1 MKTIKGLMIKD
12 LLQLKSYKK
21 TLIIFILFFIFIA
34 MTNSDI
40 LSFVQIITM
49 MLTLVFGMVGIAT
62 FSYDQMANADKYILT
77 LPLSKKE
84 IVKSKYIFT
93 ICSSFIGAILGV
105 IISLIILVIKKQNFD
120 IGDVLSTTLGG
131 VLGIGIVE
139 AIQIPCIYKWG
150 AEKGRIQIYVIAFAI
165 AFIAGAVA
173 YIGEKLNINLPI
185 NNILDIL
192 NKLNKLLPY
201 IVLATI
207 AIVYYISYKIS
218 YKIYLKKE
226 V

>member
-1 MKTIKGLMIKD
+1 MNAIKGLIIKD

-21 TLIIFILFFIFIA
+21 TLVIFIA
-34 MTNSDI
+34 FFILTSMTNSDT
-40 LSFVQIITM
+40 LSFVQMITV

-93 ICSSFIGAILGV
+93 ICSSLVGAILGF
-105 IISLIILVIKKQNFD
+105 IISLIILVIKKQNID
-120 IGDVLSTTLGG
+120 IEDMLSTALGG
-131 VLGIGIVE
+131 ILGIGIVE

-150 AEKGRIQIYVIAFAI
+150 AEKGRIQIYVIAFVI
-165 AFIAGAVA
+165 AFIAGALA
-173 YIGEKLNINLPI
+173 YIGEKLNINLPM

-201 IVLATI
+201 IILAII
-207 AIVYYISYKIS
+207 AIVYYVSYKIS
-218 YKIYLKKE
+218 YKIYSKKE